1 MKSYLLLRDN
11 QEFGP
16 FTLEEIKEKHL
27 QPFDLVWEKSSSTQ
41 WLYPTEL
48 EELKTFVSKP
58 EPKLIKQKARPV
70 DNIEQAPARSV
81 INKVPVQEKL
91 SGAELYNYPVM
102 EVSYA
107 RYPEQQNTA
116 PTYFKSQKFSFGKTL
131 TRESPVWLFALLG
144 ALIFGAFVVKQMV
157 EVMDSQM
164 VSDVQYYN
172 SVAEDQVAQQPA
184 NSDYQNAL
192 HREVIPV
199 KKVSKQSKK
208 LTVNELKKLVKL
220 TGSEYSVGLLGGI
233 EDLSL
238 TVANNSC
245 HPLERVVIEVKYYKA
260 NGKTISTEEHN
271 LFNVAP
277 GTEKILEVPQNNR
290 GVKVEY
296 RIVGVE
302 SKTFKTALRQ
312 A

>member
-16 FTLEEIKEKHL
+16 FTLEEIREKQL
-27 QPFDLVWEKSSSTQ
+27 KPFDLVWEKSSSTQ

-48 EELKTFVSKP
+48 NELKAFVTTP
-58 EPKLIKQKARPV
+58 EPKLPKQKPGPV
-70 DNIEQAPARSV
+70 ENIQPSPARSV
-81 INKVPVQEKL
+81 INKAPAENS
-91 SGAELYNYPVM
+91 SGAEVYSYPVM

-107 RYPEQQNTA
+107 RYPEQGNT
-116 PTYFKSQKFSFGKTL
+116 PQTYFRNNKFSFSKTL

-164 VSDVQYYN
+164 VDVQYHN
-172 SVAEDQVAQQPA
+172 SVAEDEVPHQPA
-184 NSDYQNAL
+184 SVDYQNAL
-192 HREVIPV
+192 HREVVPV

-208 LTVNELKKLVKL
+208 LTVNQLKKLVKL
-220 TGSEYSVGLLGGI
+220 TGSEYNVGVLGGI
-233 EDLSL
+233 ENLHL

-245 HPLERVVIEVKYYKA
+245 HPLERVVIEVKYFKS

-277 GTEKILEVPQNNR
+277 GTEKIFDVPKNNR